1 MMKRMKNATLPVQ
14 VPADADSI
22 TDDQTFAG
30 IDPHRLYTTTTG
42 ADAIG
47 QKPSFLEAR
56 RAKDLPPKFLKLG
69 RSVKYVG
76 RDLIA
81 FLKAGYQ
88 GQGGDHE

>member
-1 MMKRMKNATLPVQ
+1 MKRMKNTTLPVR
-14 VPADADSI
+14 VPADPG
-22 TDDQTFAG
+22 DDQTFAG
-30 IDPHRLYTTTTG
+30 IDPNRLYTTATG

-76 RDLIA
+76 RDLIS

-88 GQGGDHE
+88 GGDHE